1 MCDCTRVDRPIQGSR
16 DAQAVNH
23 GQSTTVYT
31 KPAQASERYR
41 TQTKN
46 PEPLECP
53 IIAGF
58 PVNSVNERGF
68 GTIPT
73 RVMDDARLSMG
84 ARCLYAL
91 LAAHAGSQHEAWPN
105 VKRIIATLGCTEKT
119 FYKYRS
125 ELSSAGYI
133 SIETR
138 QTRYGRS
145 TVYVIE
151 QVVEY
156 PSRTEP
162 ESEKEFSTNPSSE
175 PYSKNYGMAC
185 DMSPSEAKM
194 WKTNGGKQSH
204 TVKNTVAHTV
214 KNTDQNINKGIET
227 KNSTTSQPVDNPR
240 LGHDG
245 TAIAEPVV
253 ADAHASGSKG
263 KIEIEGKNE
272 EAPLKCDAV
281 DAAFTALEARSLRRT
296 KSASSLDAA
305 KASYRRLVREGHSP
319 EEISD
324 VYDHYVQWV
333 KANAVQHPTGLA
345 AWFARDDGWKLNY
358 TALMSKRAAAKK
370 ATHEHPQ
377 GVAPDLEAGRQADLE
392 YRKRSAAVKRT
403 LTDSDAE
410 CAYMM
415 AYAESS
421 DDQRLRDIA
430 AIIRREKPVQYSN
443 GYVDDRISKRPS
455 YDVLVR
461 LAHSKKHI
469 REYTSATYA
478 ALAAE
483 GKVRG

>member
-1 MCDCTRVDRPIQGSR
+1 MKTE
-16 DAQAVNH
+16 
-23 GQSTTVYT
+23 
-31 KPAQASERYR
+31 K
-41 TQTKN
+41 
-46 PEPLECP
+46 PLECP
-53 IIAGF
+53 IIAGY
-58 PVNSVNERGF
+58 PVNSINERGF
-68 GTIPT
+68 GNVPT
-73 RVMDDARLSMG
+73 RVMDDVRLSIG
-84 ARCLYAL
+84 ARCLYSL
-91 LAAHAGSQHEAWPN
+91 LASHAGSQHEAWPG
-105 VKRIIATLGCTEKT
+105 VKRIIATLGCSENS
-119 FYKYRS
+119 FYKYRQ
-125 ELSSAGYI
+125 ELCDLGYVTV
-133 SIETR
+133 ETR
-138 QTRYGRS
+138 NTRYGRR
-145 TVYVIE
+145 TVYVLE
-151 QVVEY
+151 QIVPY
-156 PSRTEP
+156 SA
-162 ESEKEFSTNPSSE
+162 SIDNGGEKKFSTIPSSE
-175 PYSKNYGMAC
+175 PYLKICGVA
-185 DMSPSEAKM
+185 SETVCEGNEKGE
-194 WKTNGGKQSH
+194 TTGGKPTHTSEFEGSH
-204 TVKNTVAHTV
+204 TSNSEV
-214 KNTDQNINKGIET
+214 QNIIKGIKI
-227 KNSTTSQPVDNPR
+227 KNSTTTATESDSR
-240 LGHDG
+240 LEQNG

-253 ADAHASGSKG
+253 ADAHASGSQG
-263 KIEIEGKNE
+263 KIKIEGKNE
-272 EAPLKCDAV
+272 EAPLKCDSV
-281 DAAFTALEARSLRRT
+281 DAGFAALEARSLRRT

-333 KANAVQHPTGLA
+333 KANAVQHPMGLA

-392 YRKRSAAVKRT
+392 YRKRSAAVKRA
-403 LTDSDAE
+403 LPDSDAE

-430 AIIRREKPVQYSN
+430 AIIRREKPVKYSN